1 MDHHDLHSPEQQ
13 DLLGRAS
20 SIPDSSGAN
29 AGFEKQLRDSDL
41 DIKGCKVAK
50 LPEIEIKCLSSGNS
64 STTCTKED
72 ANDMKKTSS
81 LVTTSGDS
89 VIINQSCSGGALM
102 VMSPCKMPVNER
114 NADGNA
120 FSQAPE
126 GVDSTQNTSMRSESS
141 SESGEDLRKQ
151 NTELVNGRMTN
162 CFLKNG
168 RGRLKCMVQDN
179 CHAKQH
185 KTESSSSNSTNVI
198 FPASPNDSCQ
208 DISADARSSKC
219 HSAGADTSTNNNLKC
234 CVDESGGKSSVLG
247 LATQISPGHGSDNI
261 FLPWKH
267 GNVENA
273 SEVVDNVGARSHNS
287 KLVMIADCKPVI
299 VEVDS
304 FLKSNPPTLEN
315 AIPGNHDKGECSS
328 ELDDA
333 LEVAQRVARE
343 VEQERASGN
352 SCVLGRSSGTLH
364 QNCADST
371 VPYKEICVG
380 ESGCRTPFY
389 IGGSNCDKEVIDR
402 EIPLGKKP
410 LYFNIIEPSH
420 DFGLKVAPEANH
432 KQQSTLIMKSED
444 LVDKDGTISTSDFD
458 LNEDVAM
465 EAECTEL
472 LVKETVSHNMHGVF
486 KPKPVMS
493 ESGNLVSLPVVQ
505 LHDIGG
511 WRGPA
516 ATSAFRLTS
525 VSESFGNIKT
535 SSAANNHNNSKD
547 SCIKGI
553 DLNIASA
560 GVDFDMDLLP
570 GKCIPASSSLPP
582 KEASSRQAERFSI
595 DLNCANENEDN
606 FHQMNPPASLR
617 RLPIRDFDLND
628 NPTLEDTLAD
638 AHKPSQGTLTL
649 RNSAVSFL
657 GNPRQQESNN
667 LGSEFWADPSPMQV
681 FRHVHAQP
689 FLVAVPNMLPYS
701 EQMQGIVPVQDK
713 SSYKP
718 TLPPPQSPLSW
729 PNPNGFCIDPSNHF
743 SPAVYSSGIIPCVTE
758 QNGPTVFPQI
768 LGSSTH
774 PAFSGASQF
783 TQIPGGLG
791 PNSLATI
798 RPCFGP
804 KNRVT
809 LENRS
814 QEERGGQQFIPVSN
828 SVMEDQIRPFQSVTF
843 SGTAVK
849 RREPEG
855 GWDSHQH
862 GYRQVTYWH

>member
-1 MDHHDLHSPEQQ
+1 MDHHDLHSSEQQ

-29 AGFEKQLRDSDL
+29 AGFEEQLRDSDL

-72 ANDMKKTSS
+72 ANDMKKTFS

-102 VMSPCKMPVNER
+102 VISPCNMP
-114 NADGNA
+114 
-120 FSQAPE
+120 
-126 GVDSTQNTSMRSESS
+126 
-141 SESGEDLRKQ
+141 
-151 NTELVNGRMTN
+151 
-162 CFLKNG
+162 
-168 RGRLKCMVQDN
+168 DN
-179 CHAKQH
+179 CYTRQH

-219 HSAGADTSTNNNLKC
+219 HSIGADTSTYNKIKC
-234 CVDESGGKSSVLG
+234 SVDDSGGKSSALG
-247 LATQISPGHGSDNI
+247 LAIQISPGHGSDNN

-273 SEVVDNVGARSHNS
+273 SEVVDDVGARSRDS
-287 KLVMIADCKPVI
+287 KLVVIADCKPVI
-299 VEVDS
+299 VEIDS
-304 FLKSNPPTLEN
+304 ILKSNPPTLEN
-315 AIPGNHDKGECSS
+315 AIPGNHDKGESSS

-333 LEVAQRVARE
+333 LEVV
-343 VEQERASGN
+343 
-352 SCVLGRSSGTLH
+352 
-364 QNCADST
+364 
-371 VPYKEICVG
+371 
-380 ESGCRTPFY
+380 
-389 IGGSNCDKEVIDR
+389 DR

-410 LYFNIIEPSH
+410 LYFKIRGPSH
-420 DFGLKVAPEANH
+420 DFGVKVAPEANY
-432 KQQSTLIMKSED
+432 KQQYTLITKSED
-444 LVDKDGTISTSDFD
+444 LVDKDRTISTYDFD

-472 LVKETVSHNMHGVF
+472 LVKETVSHNVHGVF
-486 KPKPVMS
+486 KPKPVTVMS
-493 ESGNLVSLPVVQ
+493 ESGKLVSLPV
-505 LHDIGG
+505 
-511 WRGPA
+511 
-516 ATSAFRLTS
+516 
-525 VSESFGNIKT
+525 T

-560 GVDFDMDLLP
+560 GVDFNMDLLP

-582 KEASSRQAERFSI
+582 REASSRQPESFSI

-606 FHQMNPPASLR
+606 FHQMNLPASLR
-617 RLPIRDFDLND
+617 RLPIRNFDLNN
-628 NPTLEDTLAD
+628 NPTSEDTLAD
-638 AHKPSQGTLTL
+638 AHEPSQ
-649 RNSAVSFL
+649 
-657 GNPRQQESNN
+657 
-667 LGSEFWADPSPMQV
+667 DPSPMQV
-681 FRHVHAQP
+681 SRHVHAQP
-689 FLVAVPNMLPYS
+689 FLVVVPNMLPCS
-701 EQMQGIVPVQDK
+701 EQMQGTFPVQDK

-718 TLPPPQSPLSW
+718 TLPPPQYPLSW
-729 PNPNGFCIDPSNHF
+729 PNPNGFCIDPSNHL

-758 QNGPTVFPQI
+758 QNGPTVFPQV

-774 PAFSGASQF
+774 PAFSGASQS

-798 RPCFGP
+798 RPCFDP

-814 QEERGGQQFIPVSN
+814 KE
-828 SVMEDQIRPFQSVTF
+828 
-843 SGTAVK
+843 
-849 RREPEG
+849 
-855 GWDSHQH
+855 
-862 GYRQVTYWH
+862 